1 MLLVHHVRQPTQV
14 LAERVLGAALGGVE
28 PDDGSLALAQRREH
42 RHCRRDPHTCGQQ
55 HNRRPRVVD
64 PHLRGVVHM
73 EIAKGRRQVN
83 PVAEQKII
91 VQVLGHRAVVAPLDR
106 YGVRRLALLPLGL
119 LQQRV
124 VPRLAVLPAGR
135 LDPERDVLTRRVP
148 RDPLAVGRLEGELH
162 HVAAERHLSR
172 QFELALAAPAAR
184 LLLGLLVERL
194 RAVHALSR
202 EVGVQL
208 GPRIDHLFWWVEEVA
223 DCAKDVLAYD
233 VVLRRLDVERAV
245 LVVHGLEHV
254 ARELPR
260 LEQRDSRGRDRR
272 EERLALRAALP
283 VALVEHV
290 AELRVRR
297 KHSVVKV
304 VCELGASSCDRRES
318 GLHNIERLC

>member
-1 MLLVHHVRQPTQV
+1 M
-14 LAERVLGAALGGVE
+14 
-28 PDDGSLALAQRREH
+28 DRRA
-42 RHCRRDPHTCGQQ
+42 CGQQ

-208 GPRIDHLFWWVEEVA
+208 GPRIDHLKMGRQYWIVAPVSRRQAGNLGEPTKVHLFWWVEEVA

-290 AELRVRR
+290 AELRVRLR
-297 KHSVVKV
+297 STTQ
-304 VCELGASSCDRRES
+304 L
-318 GLHNIERLC
+318 